1 MKNNKLSKNNI
12 KKNIKSEFIAKNI
25 YYFSEIDSTN
35 SFAAKLAQKGE
46 KEGTL
51 VIADKQNQ
59 GKGRKNR
66 LWHSPAGTGLWFS
79 LILRPNIKVAK
90 SHFLTI
96 NASLAVYKALRNLGL
111 SIDIKWP
118 NDILYENKKLCG
130 ILSEMSASTNKLN
143 YAITG
148 IGINV
153 NQKIFA
159 DEIKNKAT
167 SIYKIKKQKISRLF
181 LLKNILIN
189 FEEYYK
195 KFING
200 EKDKL
205 LNEWKDKISLL
216 GKIIIVK
223 SDGKVYEGK
232 AIDIAKDGRLMLLNE
247 NNKIIKFW
255 AGDASIKY

>member
-1 MKNNKLSKNNI
+1 MKNNELSKKNI
-12 KKNIKSEFIAKNI
+12 KKNLENEFIARKI

-35 SFAAKLAQKGE
+35 KYAAKLAKNGE

-51 VIADKQNQ
+51 VIAEKQNQ

-79 LILRPNIKVAK
+79 LILKPNIKVTE

-96 NASLAVYKALRNLGL
+96 NASLAVYKALKNLGL
-111 SIDIKWP
+111 NIDIKWP
-118 NDILYENKKLCG
+118 NDILYKNKKLCG
-130 ILSEMSASTNKLN
+130 ILSEMSANTKKLN

-148 IGINV
+148 IGLNV
-153 NQKIFA
+153 NQKHFEN
-159 DEIKNKAT
+159 DIKDKAT
-167 SIYKIKKQKISRLF
+167 SIYKIKKQEVSRLA
-181 LLKNILIN
+181 LLQNILVN
-189 FEEYYK
+189 FENYYK
-195 KFING
+195 KFLNG

-205 LNEWKDKISLL
+205 LDEWKSKIALL
-216 GKIIIVK
+216 GKFINVK

-232 AIDIAKDGRLMLLNE
+232 AIDIAKDGRLMLLNK
-247 NNKIIKFW
+247 NNEIIKFW